1 MFSLVYPSEPA
12 PLAAPGLSPRDEIL
26 PTLAGTDSAVRGCRK
41 LEGEED
47 GDR

>member
-1 MFSLVYPSEPA
+1 MR
-12 PLAAPGLSPRDEIL
+12 LANGTVTAHGARDEIL
-26 PTLAGTDSAVRGCRK
+26 PTLSGTDSAVRGCRK